1 MRESISELGTKTL
14 AVAVLLVAAWV
25 LFKVVLGALTFVAW
39 IFLAVGAVLAVLW
52 ALSKLL

>member
-14 AVAVLLVAAWV
+14 AVAVLLLAAWI
-25 LFKVVLGALTFVAW
+25 LFKFVLGFLTFVAW
-39 IFLAVGAVLAVLW
+39 IFLAVAAVLAVLW